1 MKDRNSRQSSITT
14 AASNS
19 AICED
24 NSLDKSASKSA
35 TSKIIMRGVYV
46 KTTAN
51 AIQTIGNCVGFA
63 FRLFSAILFF
73 SLVLA
78 VSCYL
83 AWKWQR

>member
-14 AASNS
+14 AASKS

-35 TSKIIMRGVYV
+35 ASKIIMRGVYV
-46 KTTAN
+46 KTA
-51 AIQTIGNCVGFA
+51 AKAMQTFGNCIGLA
-63 FRLFSAILFF
+63 FRLFSAILFC

-78 VSCYL
+78 VACYL

>member
-35 TSKIIMRGVYV
+35 TSKIIMCGVYV
-46 KTTAN
+46 KTA
-51 AIQTIGNCVGFA
+51 AKAMQTIGNCVGFA

-78 VSCYL
+78 MACYL
-83 AWKWQR
+83 VWKWQR